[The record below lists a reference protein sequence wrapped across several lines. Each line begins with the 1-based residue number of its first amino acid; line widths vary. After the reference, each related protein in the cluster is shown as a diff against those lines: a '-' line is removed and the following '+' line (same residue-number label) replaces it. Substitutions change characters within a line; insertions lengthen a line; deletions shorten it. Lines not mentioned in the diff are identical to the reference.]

1 MTCYNTLTACIDTY
15 EGAYPAA
22 HSHVALST
30 VATSPSPSKEH
41 VYMVGALLQNVSVVL
56 MSQQVLQP
64 LLLHGLFP
72 FVLVP
77 VVMETDIFIPFI
89 FHFCYTCLLEE
100 EKESYKCSQLHLFR
114 YS

>member
-41 VYMVGALLQNVSVVL
+41 VYMVGTLLQNVSVVL

-77 VVMETDIFIPFI
+77 VVMETDIFI
-89 FHFCYTCLLEE
+89 FHFCYSCLLEE
-100 EKESYKCSQLHLFR
+100 EKDSYKCSQLHLFR

>member
-15 EGAYPAA
+15 ERAYPAA

-30 VATSPSPSKEH
+30 VPISPSLSKEH
-41 VYMVGALLQNVSVVL
+41 VYIVGALLQNVSVVL

-64 LLLHGLFP
+64 LLLHSLFA

-77 VVMETDIFIPFI
+77 VVMETDIFI
-89 FHFCYTCLLEE
+89 FHFCYSCLLEE
-100 EKESYKCSQLHLFR
+100 EKDLHKMFTIALV
-114 YS
+114 

>member
-30 VATSPSPSKEH
+30 VPISPSPSKEH
-41 VYMVGALLQNVSVVL
+41 VYIVGALLQNVSVVL
-56 MSQQVLQP
+56 MSRQVLQP

-77 VVMETDIFIPFI
+77 VVMETDIFI
-89 FHFCYTCLLEE
+89 FHFCYSCLLEE
-100 EKESYKCSQLHLFR
+100 EKNSHKMFTIALV
-114 YS
+114 